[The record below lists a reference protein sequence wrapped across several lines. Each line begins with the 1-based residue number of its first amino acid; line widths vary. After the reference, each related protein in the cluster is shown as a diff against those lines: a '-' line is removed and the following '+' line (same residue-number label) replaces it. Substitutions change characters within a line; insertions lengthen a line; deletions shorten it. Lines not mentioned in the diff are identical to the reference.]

1 MASSSGGNG
10 GTPDTG
16 KSFDTLYGVNP
27 QMALDVQASAM
38 KGFKKRVD
46 DLLTELEG
54 SEAAPGRVGAN
65 RLSRGQLGSAD
76 FKEAQFLYD
85 SYATVHDELEKLS
98 KALGAQIEGLG
109 LAVHASRVG
118 YDNLEDDIRARMKA
132 INAEAEK
139 YYDPDRDPYA
149 QGPGGTGPGSG
160 PSSGSGGTD
169 GSGPKATDKDT
180 AL

>member
-1 MASSSGGNG
+1 
-10 GTPDTG
+10 
-16 KSFDTLYGVNP
+16 
-27 QMALDVQASAM
+27 MALDVQASAM

-54 SEAAPGRVGAN
+54 SEAAPGRVGAD

-118 YDNLEDDIRARMKA
+118 YDNLEDDIRARMRA

-149 QGPGGTGPGSG
+149 RGPGGTGSDGAA
-160 PSSGSGGTD
+160 

>member
-1 MASSSGGNG
+1 VASSSGGG

-16 KSFDTLYGVNP
+16 KSFDNLYGVNP

-46 DLLTELEG
+46 NLLIELEG
-54 SEAAPGRVGAN
+54 SEAAPGKVGAD
-65 RLSRGQLGSAD
+65 RLSRAHLGSPE
-76 FKEAQFLYD
+76 FKEAQYLYD
-85 SYATVHDELEKLS
+85 SYSTVHDELEKLS

-149 QGPGGTGPGSG
+149 QGPGG
-160 PSSGSGGTD
+160 SGSGGTD
-169 GSGPKATDKDT
+169 ASAPKATGKDT

>member
-1 MASSSGGNG
+1 MASSGGGNG
-10 GTPDTG
+10 GTPDTD
-16 KSFDTLYGVNP
+16 KSFDNLYGVNP

-46 DLLTELEG
+46 DLLIELEG
-54 SEAAPGRVGAN
+54 SEAAPGRVGAD
-65 RLSRGQLGSAD
+65 RLSRAQLGSGD
-76 FKEAQFLYD
+76 FKEAQYLYD
-85 SYATVHDELEKLS
+85 SYSIVHDELEKLS
-98 KALGAQIEGLG
+98 KALGTQIEGLG

-149 QGPGGTGPGSG
+149 QGPGGPR
-160 PSSGSGGTD
+160 SGSGGAD